1 MFSFLGL
8 DGMRYT
14 VDKTDAGQR
23 LDQFVTRRIQKA
35 SRAQVREA
43 IDDGQITIN
52 DQAMKPS
59 YKLREG
65 DVVDYPDIDARQQE
79 QTPENVALDIIYQDQ
94 HLAAINKPPG
104 MVTHP
109 AKGHWDGTL
118 TAALLAKFSQLS
130 DIGGASRPGIVHR
143 LDRDTSGV
151 LVIAKN
157 NEAHEALTQQF
168 ADRTTEKEYFAIVAN
183 CPDRDRDVI
192 NEPIGPHPRYRE
204 RMSIV
209 RDDPE
214 AKEAQ
219 TFYEVA
225 ERFDGFA
232 AFKVF
237 PKTGRTHQIRVHL
250 AHIKHP
256 VLCDRAY
263 GNRARITVGEIART
277 DDPQIVLSRTALHA
291 RRLKIA
297 HPVTGEPLEF
307 AAPIPADL
315 HSTLVELRKYRSV

>member
-1 MFSFLGL
+1 
-8 DGMRYT
+8 
-14 VDKTDAGQR
+14 
-23 LDQFVTRRIQKA
+23 
-35 SRAQVREA
+35 VREA
-43 IDDGQITIN
+43 IDSGQITIN
-52 DQAMKPS
+52 QQPMKPS
-59 YKLREG
+59 YKLRPG
-65 DVVDYPDIDARQQE
+65 DVVDFPQIGARQQQ
-79 QTPENVALDIIYQDQ
+79 QTPEQSDLDILYQDE

-130 DIGGASRPGIVHR
+130 DIGGA
-143 LDRDTSGV
+143 
-151 LVIAKN
+151 
-157 NEAHEALTQQF
+157 LTQQF
-168 ADRTTEKEYFAIVAN
+168 ADRSTEKEYFAIVAN
-183 CPDRDRDVI
+183 CPDRDRDMI

-209 RDDPE
+209 RDDPT

-232 AFKVF
+232 VFKVM

-263 GNRARITVGEIART
+263 GSRARITLGELART
-277 DDPQIVLSRTALHA
+277 DDEQIILSRTALHA
-291 RRLKIA
+291 RRLKIT

-307 AAPIPADL
+307 EAPMPEDL
-315 HSTLVELRKYRSV
+315 HSTLVVLRKYRSV

>member
-1 MFSFLGL
+1 
-8 DGMRYT
+8 MRYT
-14 VDKTDAGQR
+14 VDKPEVGQR
-23 LDQFVTRRIQKA
+23 LDQFLTRQIKKV

-43 IDDGQITIN
+43 IDAGQVTIN
-52 DQAMKPS
+52 DQPMKPS
-59 YKLREG
+59 YKLRPG
-65 DVVDYPDIDARQQE
+65 DVIDYPEIDARQAAQK
-79 QTPENVALDIIYQDQ
+79 PEEADLDILFQDE

-151 LVIAKN
+151 LVIAKH
-157 NEAHEALTQQF
+157 NEAHEALTLQF
-168 ADRTTEKEYFAIVAN
+168 AQRETEKEYFAIVVG
-183 CPDRDRDVI
+183 CPDRDRDI
-192 NEPIGPHPRYRE
+192 IDEPIGPHPRYRE
-204 RMSIV
+204 KMSIV
-209 RDDPE
+209 RDDPN

-219 TFYEVA
+219 TFYEVD

-232 AFKVF
+232 ALKIF

-250 AHIKHP
+250 AHVRYP

-263 GNRARITVGEIART
+263 GSRARITLGEIARNEDT
-277 DDPQIVLSRTALHA
+277 QIVLARTALHA
-291 RRLKIA
+291 RRLKIT
-297 HPVTGEPLEF
+297 HPVSGEPLEF
-307 AAPIPADL
+307 EAPIPSDITSPL
-315 HSTLVELRKYRSV
+315 EVLRKYRPA

>member
-1 MFSFLGL
+1 
-8 DGMRYT
+8 MRYT
-14 VDKTDAGQR
+14 VENSDAGQR
-23 LDQFVTRRIQKA
+23 LDQFLTRQLKNA

-43 IDDGQITIN
+43 IDSGQITVN
-52 DQAMKPS
+52 DQPAKPS
-59 YKLREG
+59 HKLHPG
-65 DVVDYPDIDARQQE
+65 DVLDFPQIAAREEEQSPEEVD
-79 QTPENVALDIIYQDQ
+79 LDILFQDE

-118 TAALLAKFSQLS
+118 TAAMLAKFSQLS

-157 NEAHEALTQQF
+157 NEAHQALSQQF
-168 ADRTTEKEYFAIVAN
+168 ADRETEKEYFAIVTG
-183 CPDRDRDVI
+183 CPDRDRDII
-192 NEPIGPHPRYRE
+192 NEPMGPHPRYRE

-209 RDDPE
+209 RDDPT

-219 TFYEVA
+219 TFYEVD

-232 AFKVF
+232 ALKVF

-250 AHIKHP
+250 AHVRHP
-256 VLCDRAY
+256 VLCDRIY
-263 GNRARITVGEIART
+263 GNRARISAGDIARN
-277 DDPQIVLSRTALHA
+277 DDSQIVLGRTALHA
-291 RRLKIA
+291 RRLKIT
-297 HPVTGEPLEF
+297 HPVTGQPMEF
-307 AAPIPADL
+307 EAPIPADI
-315 HSTLVELRKYRSV
+315 HSTLDLLRAFRSV

>member
-1 MFSFLGL
+1 
-8 DGMRYT
+8 MRYT
-14 VDKTDAGQR
+14 VENADAGQR
-23 LDQFVTRRIQKA
+23 LDQFLTRMLKNA

-43 IDDGQITIN
+43 IDTGQITVD
-52 DQAMKPS
+52 DQPAKPS
-59 YKLREG
+59 HKLRPG
-65 DVVDYPDIDARQQE
+65 DVLDFPQISAREEE
-79 QTPENVALDIIYQDQ
+79 QSPEEVELDILFQDE

-118 TAALLAKFSQLS
+118 TAAMLAKFSQLS

-157 NEAHEALTQQF
+157 NDAHEALSQQF
-168 ADRTTEKEYFAIVAN
+168 ADRETEKEYFAIVTG
-183 CPDRDRDVI
+183 CPDRDRDII

-209 RDDPE
+209 RDDPS

-219 TFYEVA
+219 TFYEVD
-225 ERFDGFA
+225 ERFNGFA
-232 AFKVF
+232 ALNVF

-250 AHIKHP
+250 AHVRHP
-256 VLCDRAY
+256 VLCDRIY
-263 GNRARITVGEIART
+263 GNRARISAGEIARS
-277 DDPQIVLSRTALHA
+277 DDSRIVLGRTALHA
-291 RRLKIA
+291 RRLKIK
-297 HPVTGEPLEF
+297 HPVTGNPMEF
-307 AAPIPADL
+307 EAPIPADI
-315 HSTLVELRKYRSV
+315 HSTLDLLRAFRSV

>member
-1 MFSFLGL
+1 
-8 DGMRYT
+8 MRYT
-14 VDKTDAGQR
+14 VESADAGQR
-23 LDQFVTRRIQKA
+23 LDQFLTRRIKKA

-43 IDDGQITIN
+43 IDAGQITV
-52 DQAMKPS
+52 DGEPAKPS
-59 YKLREG
+59 HKLRTG
-65 DVVDYPDIDARQQE
+65 DVLDYPQIDAREEE
-79 QTPENVALDIIYQDQ
+79 QTPEEVDLDILFQDE

-118 TAALLAKFSQLS
+118 TAALIAKFRQLS
-130 DIGGASRPGIVHR
+130 DIGGTSRPGIVHR

-157 NEAHEALTQQF
+157 NEAHEELSRQF
-168 ADRTTEKEYFAIVAN
+168 ADRETEKEYFAIVAN
-183 CPDRDRDVI
+183 CPDRDRDII

-209 RDDPE
+209 RDDPD

-219 TFYEVA
+219 TFYEVD

-232 AFKVF
+232 AFRVF

-250 AHIKHP
+250 AHVRHP
-256 VLCDRAY
+256 VLCDRLY
-263 GNRARITVGEIART
+263 GNRARISVGDIARS
-277 DDPQIVLSRTALHA
+277 DDTRAILTRTALHA
-291 RRLKIA
+291 RRLKIK

-307 AAPIPADL
+307 EAPIPADIL
-315 HSTLVELRKYRSV
+315 ATLECLRKYRSA

>member
-1 MFSFLGL
+1 
-8 DGMRYT
+8 MRYT
-14 VDKTDAGQR
+14 VDITDAGQR
-23 LDQFVTRRIQKA
+23 LDQFVTRRIKTA
-35 SRAQVREA
+35 SRGQVREA
-43 IDDGQITIN
+43 IDSGQITIN
-52 DQAMKPS
+52 GQPMKPS
-59 YKLREG
+59 HKLRDG
-65 DVVDYPDIDARQQE
+65 DVLEYPEIGARVEE
-79 QTPENVALDIIYQDQ
+79 QTPEHVDLNIIFQDE
-94 HLAAINKPPG
+94 HFAAINKPSG

-118 TAALLAKFSQLS
+118 TAALIAKFSQLS

-157 NEAHEALTQQF
+157 NQAHEALSQQF
-168 ADRTTEKEYFAIVAN
+168 ADRSTEKEYFALVAN

-192 NEPIGPHPRYRE
+192 NQPIGPHPRYRE

-219 TFYEVA
+219 TFYEVT
-225 ERFDGFA
+225 ERFDGFS

-263 GNRARITVGEIART
+263 GNQARMTLGEIART
-277 DDPQIVLSRTALHA
+277 DDEQIILARTALHA
-291 RRLKIA
+291 RRLKIN

-307 AAPIPADL
+307 EAPIPEDL
-315 HSTLVELRKYRSV
+315 HSTLEILRKYRSV

>member
-1 MFSFLGL
+1 
-8 DGMRYT
+8 MRYT
-14 VDKTDAGQR
+14 VDKADAGQR
-23 LDQFVTRRIQKA
+23 LDQFVTQQIKKA

-43 IDDGQITIN
+43 IDSGQITIN
-52 DQAMKPS
+52 QQPMKPS
-59 YKLREG
+59 YKLRPG
-65 DVVDYPDIDARQQE
+65 DVVDFPQIGARQQQ
-79 QTPENVALDIIYQDQ
+79 QTPEQSDLDILYQDE

-151 LVIAKN
+151 LVIAKH

-168 ADRTTEKEYFAIVAN
+168 ADRSTEKEYFAIVAN
-183 CPDRDRDVI
+183 CPDRDRDMI

-209 RDDPE
+209 RDDPT

-232 AFKVF
+232 VFKVM

-263 GNRARITVGEIART
+263 GSRARITLGELART
-277 DDPQIVLSRTALHA
+277 DDEQIILSRTALHA
-291 RRLKIA
+291 RRLKIT

-307 AAPIPADL
+307 EAPMPEDL
-315 HSTLVELRKYRSV
+315 HSTLVVLRKYRSV